1 MSGEVPGQV
10 AARSFA
16 IFWRL
21 AISGKARQR
30 NSQKIEL
37 SGGFKMLFYLCTA
50 VLRSTNSA
58 LQVCMEKNVKFKHKF
73 CINLWFFLLKK
84 GRCDLWIFIAFFFIF
99 WPPVHLFSVQLHVV
113 VQLHVHVAL
122 LISACSSHHLLLKL
136 IALMIKMCQCI
147 AKFMTETL
155 EFFESLNKGLDM
167 K

>member
-84 GRCDLWIFIAFFFIF
+84 GRC
-99 WPPVHLFSVQLHVV
+99 VV
-113 VQLHVHVAL
+113 VLLSYCSTQLQYYIVQETKLRVLAMQCSNIL
-122 LISACSSHHLLLKL
+122 LDPINQKQSDKTDYKRLCK
-136 IALMIKMCQCI
+136 
-147 AKFMTETL
+147 
-155 EFFESLNKGLDM
+155 SL
-167 K
+167 

>member
-1 MSGEVPGQV
+1 MVFKAKWTNLNRYQWFRSFLQMSGEVPGQV

-37 SGGFKMLFYLCTA
+37 SGGFKMLFYFCTA

-84 GRCDLWIFIAFFFIF
+84 GRCVMACLCNVCIYIT
-99 WPPVHLFSVQLHVV
+99 LYVV
-113 VQLHVHVAL
+113 VRTYGQN
-122 LISACSSHHLLLKL
+122 HLLSWSK
-136 IALMIKMCQCI
+136 KH
-147 AKFMTETL
+147 
-155 EFFESLNKGLDM
+155 
-167 K
+167 